1 MFWTRNKTSLA
12 LFMLLSPFGVLA
24 CSAPPPADT
33 SEADIQAIRA
43 IVDNFDAA
51 VTAGD
56 HEALAELYDD
66 DAIRMPAEAPP
77 QIGKAAIR
85 EWFRLEAEQYVIE
98 VDNVV
103 RDAQVFGDW
112 GYMWGDA
119 TGLLTPRDGGEP
131 IAIDSKWMAVTRRQA
146 DGSWKTYRDIYNAN
160 NPPPPPTGGQ
170 S

>member
-1 MFWTRNKTSLA
+1 MFWARKGTSVVL
-12 LFMLLSPFGVLA
+12 LLSFLGVVA
-24 CSAPPPADT
+24 CSGPPPADT

-43 IVDNFDAA
+43 IVDDFDIA
-51 VTAGD
+51 VIAGD
-56 HEALAELYDD
+56 YEAVAELYDEN
-66 DAIRMPAEAPP
+66 AIRMPAEAPP

-98 VDNVV
+98 IDNVV

-119 TGLLTPRDGGEP
+119 TGLLTPRDGSEP
-131 IAIDSKWMAVTRRQA
+131 ITVDSKWMAVNRRQA

-160 NPPPPPTGGQ
+160 NPPPPPPGGQ